1 MVTVDWHGLIIEEYT
16 PIGAA
21 DRPQAMLYWPSTY
34 GEGPSIPS
42 HWRGKVIETLWNNDI
57 PDRLRELVEGRV
69 APSSCRTRRGNG
81 TSTQANFVWTGG
93 PRAMHVCSARTQ
105 PLAGTDLYIEPSP
118 WQGSV
123 VPLHV
128 ALAATRRDRLLLHE
142 FCRGNKTPYKKSKS
156 VDSWIAI
163 LLLLWNCH
171 SASTAIT
178 TTVTVTATVTV
189 A

>member
-1 MVTVDWHGLIIEEYT
+1 
-16 PIGAA
+16 
-21 DRPQAMLYWPSTY
+21 
-34 GEGPSIPS
+34 
-42 HWRGKVIETLWNNDI
+42 
-57 PDRLRELVEGRV
+57 
-69 APSSCRTRRGNG
+69 
-81 TSTQANFVWTGG
+81 
-93 PRAMHVCSARTQ
+93 MHVCSARTQ

-123 VPLHV
+123 VPLLV

-163 LLLLWNCH
+163 LLLFWNCH

-189 A
+189 ARSVARDASSVVVAFLGALLATHGPR